1 MKLFGKRFWASAL
14 SALMLL
20 SAMPVQAF
28 ALDDATLVTSSM
40 AVESVVSS
48 ENVSGVQPESV
59 VAETNVVSSSVPTS
73 SVEQTALA
81 GIALDQ
87 TQVSVREGE
96 HLQLTVAYT
105 PTDVSVASAP
115 IWSSSVPD
123 VAFVDEN
130 GTVSALTQGSAI
142 ITVVVEDFSASCQV
156 TVEPL
161 PEFVTENGVLTAYN
175 GLATEITVP
184 NGVVEIADE
193 VLKDNDTLEKLILPK
208 GLVKIGAKAFSDCK
222 NLKEIIFPDTLEEIG
237 DEAFSGCEQLSAAEL
252 GEKVSRMGT
261 NIFANCAEGFVLI
274 APENSVAAAY
284 AQENGLAEQE
294 TGDQAPSSESEE
306 TVEVPQNSTMQP
318 EVSQPVEQPQ
328 SNTALSGV
336 PQDGWYT
343 DAKGDTYYYIGGTA
357 AKGVVTIGDKMYGFD
372 ETGVKVESGWL
383 DWNGKSYWAKAEAD
397 GVLAKDEIAMTNNG
411 KYAVFNA
418 SCEQVVDGFYTTASG
433 KTYYQDA
440 STGYRIATGK
450 KTINGKIYLFNEN
463 GELQTSAGWVEA
475 SEGKYYLKADGSFA
489 IGAEQIDGKWYGF
502 DKNGLKVE
510 SGWLDWNGK
519 SYWAKAEADGVLA
532 KDEIAMTNNGKYA
545 VFNASCE
552 QVVDGFYTTA
562 SGKTYYQDA
571 STGYRIA
578 TGKKTINGKI
588 YLFNENGELQTS
600 AGWVEASEGKY
611 YLKADG
617 SFATGAEQIDGKW
630 YGFDE
635 NGVKVEG
642 GWLGWNGKYYWAQE
656 SMDGELARDGICM
669 TDNGKYAVFNA
680 SCEQVVSG
688 FYTTGAGKI
697 YYQDASIGYR
707 IATGK
712 KSIGGKIYL
721 FSDKGELQT
730 SEGWVNTP
738 EGTYYLKSDG
748 SFAMGTAQ
756 IGGKWYGFDETGV
769 KVESGWLGW
778 NGKYY
783 WAQKD
788 ADGELARDGIFMTDN
803 GKYAVFNASC
813 EQVVDGFYKTTS
825 GKTYYQ
831 DASTGYRIATG
842 KKTINGKIYLFD
854 DKGELQTSEGWVNAP
869 EGTYYLKADGTL
881 ATGPMQISGKWYGFD
896 KNGLKVESG
905 WLDWNG
911 KSYWAKAEAD
921 GVLAKDEIAMTN
933 NGKYAVF
940 NASCEQVVDGFY
952 TTASGKTYYQDA
964 STGYRIA
971 TGKKTIDGKIYL
983 FNDKGELQTTQGWV
997 TAPEGTYYLKADGS
1011 FVTGPAQIDGKWYA
1025 FDKDGLK
1032 VENGWLEWNGKYY
1045 WAKGEANGVLAQDE
1059 LAMTDNGKYAVFN
1072 TSCEQVVNGFYTTKE
1087 GKTYY
1092 QALSTEYR
1100 IALGYH
1106 ITGEGQMFYFDSKTG
1121 IFFEPS
1127 TMGWYTKDGKE
1138 YYYLAGGEIVRP
1150 PVIDSVTV
1158 TEVDSSTSKVT
1169 INASFPGSPCAG
1181 YSFDGGKTWQTSNS
1195 KTFTRGTVIA
1205 AGTLMVKDTTGGK
1218 GYIVSYDKQVD
1229 IPKVQLNGVY
1239 GIDVSKHQG
1248 EIDWNKVAASGVSFV
1263 IIRAV
1268 GCYENS
1274 RTSYIDPYFE
1284 TNVRNAKAAGLNVG
1298 VYIYSLAK
1306 STDEMISQVKFF
1318 LNSSEMQRLKA
1329 DGIKFD
1335 YPVYIDYENS
1345 LVCQGTTYDERT
1357 NIVRTGMVV
1366 LDQNGYYPGFYTYH
1380 SFMSSFNVKSLV
1392 NEGYDFWYARY
1403 PMTPN
1408 PDVNPSTTYGL
1419 GFEVG
1424 MWQYCSDG
1432 NVNPDMNPYV
1442 DGVRTAVDLNRVYK
1456 DYPTL
1461 VHNKNGGSGTIPD
1474 PVDPVQTITV
1484 YDQNSKKNVTDSIDN
1499 LLPQIVQNEVG
1510 GFNSEEVWKAQAVA
1524 ARSWLLYQMSISDN
1538 PPTVGLKTATQAVK
1552 NACAAVKDKVV
1563 TYNGTVANTLY
1574 GASNS
1579 TKTNSALNMWGTAV
1593 PYLIEEIDSP
1603 GDANATHST
1612 ASQGTVKS
1620 QGFTST
1626 IGLAQMKANIEK
1638 MYPGSTANR
1647 TDYENWLT
1655 NPMRSSTG
1663 YVTSITV
1670 MGNKTSCGKFYD
1682 NCWGLFSP
1690 NFTMKYNGNGTWTFT
1705 TYGNGHC
1712 VGMSQWGAYGYAKEG
1727 RSWEWILNHYYPG
1740 TKVENY

>member
-1 MKLFGKRFWASAL
+1 
-14 SALMLL
+14 
-20 SAMPVQAF
+20 
-28 ALDDATLVTSSM
+28 
-40 AVESVVSS
+40 
-48 ENVSGVQPESV
+48 
-59 VAETNVVSSSVPTS
+59 
-73 SVEQTALA
+73 
-81 GIALDQ
+81 
-87 TQVSVREGE
+87 
-96 HLQLTVAYT
+96 
-105 PTDVSVASAP
+105 
-115 IWSSSVPD
+115 
-123 VAFVDEN
+123 
-130 GTVSALTQGSAI
+130 
-142 ITVVVEDFSASCQV
+142 
-156 TVEPL
+156 
-161 PEFVTENGVLTAYN
+161 
-175 GLATEITVP
+175 
-184 NGVVEIADE
+184 
-193 VLKDNDTLEKLILPK
+193 
-208 GLVKIGAKAFSDCK
+208 
-222 NLKEIIFPDTLEEIG
+222 
-237 DEAFSGCEQLSAAEL
+237 
-252 GEKVSRMGT
+252 
-261 NIFANCAEGFVLI
+261 
-274 APENSVAAAY
+274 
-284 AQENGLAEQE
+284 
-294 TGDQAPSSESEE
+294 
-306 TVEVPQNSTMQP
+306 
-318 EVSQPVEQPQ
+318 
-328 SNTALSGV
+328 
-336 PQDGWYT
+336 
-343 DAKGDTYYYIGGTA
+343 
-357 AKGVVTIGDKMYGFD
+357 
-372 ETGVKVESGWL
+372 
-383 DWNGKSYWAKAEAD
+383 
-397 GVLAKDEIAMTNNG
+397 MTNNG
-411 KYAVFNA
+411 KYAVFNT
-418 SCEQVVDGFYTTASG
+418 SCEQVMNGFYTTTAG

-440 STGYRIATGK
+440 STEYRIATGK
-450 KTINGKIYLFNEN
+450 KTIN
-463 GELQTSAGWVEA
+463 
-475 SEGKYYLKADGSFA
+475 
-489 IGAEQIDGKWYGF
+489 
-502 DKNGLKVE
+502 
-510 SGWLDWNGK
+510 
-519 SYWAKAEADGVLA
+519 
-532 KDEIAMTNNGKYA
+532 
-545 VFNASCE
+545 
-552 QVVDGFYTTA
+552 
-562 SGKTYYQDA
+562 
-571 STGYRIA
+571 
-578 TGKKTINGKI
+578 
-588 YLFNENGELQTS
+588 
-600 AGWVEASEGKY
+600 
-611 YLKADG
+611 
-617 SFATGAEQIDGKW
+617 
-630 YGFDE
+630 
-635 NGVKVEG
+635 
-642 GWLGWNGKYYWAQE
+642 
-656 SMDGELARDGICM
+656 
-669 TDNGKYAVFNA
+669 
-680 SCEQVVSG
+680 
-688 FYTTGAGKI
+688 
-697 YYQDASIGYR
+697 
-707 IATGK
+707 
-712 KSIGGKIYL
+712 
-721 FSDKGELQT
+721 
-730 SEGWVNTP
+730 
-738 EGTYYLKSDG
+738 
-748 SFAMGTAQ
+748 
-756 IGGKWYGFDETGV
+756 
-769 KVESGWLGW
+769 
-778 NGKYY
+778 
-783 WAQKD
+783 
-788 ADGELARDGIFMTDN
+788 
-803 GKYAVFNASC
+803 
-813 EQVVDGFYKTTS
+813 
-825 GKTYYQ
+825 
-831 DASTGYRIATG
+831 
-842 KKTINGKIYLFD
+842 
-854 DKGELQTSEGWVNAP
+854 
-869 EGTYYLKADGTL
+869 
-881 ATGPMQISGKWYGFD
+881 
-896 KNGLKVESG
+896 
-905 WLDWNG
+905 
-911 KSYWAKAEAD
+911 
-921 GVLAKDEIAMTN
+921 
-933 NGKYAVF
+933 
-940 NASCEQVVDGFY
+940 
-952 TTASGKTYYQDA
+952 
-964 STGYRIA
+964 
-971 TGKKTIDGKIYL
+971 GKIYL

-1380 SFMSSFNVKSLV
+1380 SFMSNFNVKSLV

-1403 PMTPN
+1403 PLTPN

-1432 NVNPDMNPYV
+1432 NVNPDMKPYV
-1442 DGVRTAVDLNRVYK
+1442 DGIRTAVDLNRVYK

-1510 GFNSEEVWKAQAVA
+1510 GFNNAEVWKAQAVA

-1552 NACAAVKDKVV
+1552 NACAAVKDKIV
-1563 TYNGTVANTLY
+1563 TYNGTVANTMY

-1593 PYLIEEIDSP
+1593 PYLIEGIDSP

-1670 MGNKTSCGKFYD
+1670 MGNKTSGGKFYD

>member
-1 MKLFGKRFWASAL
+1 
-14 SALMLL
+14 
-20 SAMPVQAF
+20 
-28 ALDDATLVTSSM
+28 
-40 AVESVVSS
+40 
-48 ENVSGVQPESV
+48 
-59 VAETNVVSSSVPTS
+59 
-73 SVEQTALA
+73 
-81 GIALDQ
+81 
-87 TQVSVREGE
+87 
-96 HLQLTVAYT
+96 
-105 PTDVSVASAP
+105 
-115 IWSSSVPD
+115 
-123 VAFVDEN
+123 
-130 GTVSALTQGSAI
+130 
-142 ITVVVEDFSASCQV
+142 
-156 TVEPL
+156 
-161 PEFVTENGVLTAYN
+161 
-175 GLATEITVP
+175 
-184 NGVVEIADE
+184 
-193 VLKDNDTLEKLILPK
+193 
-208 GLVKIGAKAFSDCK
+208 
-222 NLKEIIFPDTLEEIG
+222 
-237 DEAFSGCEQLSAAEL
+237 
-252 GEKVSRMGT
+252 
-261 NIFANCAEGFVLI
+261 
-274 APENSVAAAY
+274 
-284 AQENGLAEQE
+284 
-294 TGDQAPSSESEE
+294 
-306 TVEVPQNSTMQP
+306 
-318 EVSQPVEQPQ
+318 
-328 SNTALSGV
+328 
-336 PQDGWYT
+336 
-343 DAKGDTYYYIGGTA
+343 
-357 AKGVVTIGDKMYGFD
+357 
-372 ETGVKVESGWL
+372 
-383 DWNGKSYWAKAEAD
+383 
-397 GVLAKDEIAMTNNG
+397 
-411 KYAVFNA
+411 
-418 SCEQVVDGFYTTASG
+418 
-433 KTYYQDA
+433 
-440 STGYRIATGK
+440 
-450 KTINGKIYLFNEN
+450 
-463 GELQTSAGWVEA
+463 
-475 SEGKYYLKADGSFA
+475 
-489 IGAEQIDGKWYGF
+489 
-502 DKNGLKVE
+502 
-510 SGWLDWNGK
+510 
-519 SYWAKAEADGVLA
+519 
-532 KDEIAMTNNGKYA
+532 
-545 VFNASCE
+545 
-552 QVVDGFYTTA
+552 
-562 SGKTYYQDA
+562 
-571 STGYRIA
+571 
-578 TGKKTINGKI
+578 
-588 YLFNENGELQTS
+588 
-600 AGWVEASEGKY
+600 
-611 YLKADG
+611 
-617 SFATGAEQIDGKW
+617 
-630 YGFDE
+630 
-635 NGVKVEG
+635 
-642 GWLGWNGKYYWAQE
+642 
-656 SMDGELARDGICM
+656 
-669 TDNGKYAVFNA
+669 
-680 SCEQVVSG
+680 
-688 FYTTGAGKI
+688 
-697 YYQDASIGYR
+697 
-707 IATGK
+707 
-712 KSIGGKIYL
+712 
-721 FSDKGELQT
+721 
-730 SEGWVNTP
+730 
-738 EGTYYLKSDG
+738 
-748 SFAMGTAQ
+748 
-756 IGGKWYGFDETGV
+756 
-769 KVESGWLGW
+769 
-778 NGKYY
+778 
-783 WAQKD
+783 
-788 ADGELARDGIFMTDN
+788 
-803 GKYAVFNASC
+803 
-813 EQVVDGFYKTTS
+813 
-825 GKTYYQ
+825 
-831 DASTGYRIATG
+831 
-842 KKTINGKIYLFD
+842 
-854 DKGELQTSEGWVNAP
+854 
-869 EGTYYLKADGTL
+869 
-881 ATGPMQISGKWYGFD
+881 MQISGKWYGFD

>member
-489 IGAEQIDGKWYGF
+489 
-502 DKNGLKVE
+502 
-510 SGWLDWNGK
+510 
-519 SYWAKAEADGVLA
+519 
-532 KDEIAMTNNGKYA
+532 
-545 VFNASCE
+545 
-552 QVVDGFYTTA
+552 
-562 SGKTYYQDA
+562 
-571 STGYRIA
+571 
-578 TGKKTINGKI
+578 
-588 YLFNENGELQTS
+588 
-600 AGWVEASEGKY
+600 
-611 YLKADG
+611 
-617 SFATGAEQIDGKW
+617 TGAEQIDGKW

-697 YYQDASIGYR
+697 YYQDASTGYR